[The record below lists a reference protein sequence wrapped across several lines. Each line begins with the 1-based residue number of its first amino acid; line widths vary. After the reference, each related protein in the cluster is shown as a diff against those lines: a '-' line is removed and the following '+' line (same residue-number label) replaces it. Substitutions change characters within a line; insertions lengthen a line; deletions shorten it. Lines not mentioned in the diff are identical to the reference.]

1 MAQLM
6 DNQEASQF
14 PGEIPLFPLSVVL
27 FPGTPLPLHIFEP
40 RYRELLAD
48 AEAGDHLF
56 GLSYFGEAPEGAD
69 RPPIGHL
76 GCVAQV
82 RDVQEL
88 PDGRSNILTIGQLR
102 YRLDEYVATDKP
114 YLVGRV
120 SYFADE
126 PEAETELFPLSAEVL
141 DLFMRIARAI
151 RTINDDRSELPDLPA
166 TDPEHLSFL
175 VAAAIELPDEVKLEL
190 LELRST
196 SERLRRLRTFL
207 TRAVDDYEY
216 RAKIHGV
223 SKTNGHGGK
232 KVGFGE

>member
-1 MAQLM
+1 MM
-6 DNQEASQF
+6 DSSDE
-14 PGEIPLFPLSVVL
+14 GRYEREIPLFPLSVVL

-40 RYRELLAD
+40 RYRRLLAD
-48 AEAGDHLF
+48 VQAGDKMF
-56 GLSYFGEAPEGAD
+56 GLSYFGEAQAGED

-76 GCVAQV
+76 GCVAEI

-88 PDGRSNILTIGQLR
+88 PDGRSNILTIGQVR
-102 YRLDEYVATDKP
+102 YRLDEYVATDAP

-120 SYFADE
+120 TFFDDE
-126 PEAETELFPLSAEVL
+126 PQDDAELLPLAAEVL

-151 RTINDDRSELPDLPA
+151 RTINDDRTDLPELPA
-166 TDPEHLSFL
+166 TEPEHLSFL
-175 VAAAIELPDEVKLEL
+175 VAAAIELDDEVKLEL

-207 TRAVDDYEY
+207 LRAVDDYEY

-223 SKTNGHGGK
+223 SKSNGHGAK
-232 KVGFGE
+232 KITLGE

>member
-1 MAQLM
+1 MESSEEE
-6 DNQEASQF
+6 NY
-14 PGEIPLFPLSVVL
+14 PREIPLFPLAVVL

-40 RYRELLAD
+40 RYRRLLAD
-48 AEAGDHLF
+48 VQAGDKLF
-56 GLSYFGEAPEGAD
+56 GLSYFGEAEAGED
-69 RPPIGHL
+69 RPAVGHL

-102 YRLDEYVATDKP
+102 YRLDGYIDTDTP

-126 PEAETELFPLSAEVL
+126 LEAESELLPLAAEVL

-151 RTINDDRSELPDLPA
+151 RTINDDHSDLPELPA

-175 VAAAIELPDEVKLEL
+175 VAAAIELNDEVKLEL
-190 LELRST
+190 LEMRST
-196 SERLRRLRTFL
+196 AERLRRLRTFL
-207 TRAVDDYEY
+207 LRAVDDYEY

-223 SKTNGHGGK
+223 AKSNGHGAK
-232 KVGFGE
+232 KITLGE